1 MNDPAQPPR
10 SRSRLG
16 PASLVSPAARRAPTS
31 QARAS
36 PANAGMNHR
45 PFHLDANARPRQTPA
60 PTLHQRIPVRGGA
73 VGCPP
78 PAAAPPAWVPPAT
91 APPATA
97 PPATASP
104 VMAAASLAR

>member
-10 SRSRLG
+10 SRSRPG

-45 PFHLDANARPRQTPA
+45 PFHLDAKARPRQTPA
-60 PTLHQRIPVRGGA
+60 PTRHQRIPVRGGA
-73 VGCPP
+73 VGGTP
-78 PAAAPPAWVPPAT
+78 PAAAPPAGVPPAT
-91 APPATA
+91 ALPATA
-97 PPATASP
+97 LPDTAS
-104 VMAAASLAR
+104 ASLAR